1 MVTPFTA
8 EPTATPPIVNSAI
21 IHSESPTRGVSPP
34 KLTGDENVITK
45 LADVLTQQQDRDSLP
60 CPEPEV
66 FKGDLLRYPMWIKSF
81 ETFIE
86 RKTKDPSER
95 LYYLSKF
102 TAGKAKEAISGLL
115 PLDSEEAYIEA
126 KKTLASRFGDPFLVS
141 NAYRRNSEWPRILLK
156 DGPGLRRFSD
166 FLQHCYTAMHSIKYL
181 EVLNDPEGNQK
192 MLRKLPS
199 HLVSRWSRIVDKRI
213 GEEQED
219 ESREAL
225 GACEV
230 NAREA
235 KYPPFEEFCRF
246 LKTEARIACNPITS
260 LQLTKEE
267 DLRGTGEKWRSSGK
281 FSKNK
286 DSGVNSFATG
296 GSEVKEGNVKGKEE
310 NKAKRICLHCKATHD
325 VDACDKFLRLPLSE
339 RRSFIQTK
347 CLCWGCLKWGHVN
360 KDCRGKKACKTC
372 NGPHTTCLHDETWKP
387 PQKPET
393 PNQDTTVSNPRYIY
407 FPLCRGL
414 SYEGLRSW
422 YLPFAHRPSLASP

>member
-1 MVTPFTA
+1 M
-8 EPTATPPIVNSAI
+8 
-21 IHSESPTRGVSPP
+21 
-34 KLTGDENVITK
+34 
-45 LADVLTQQQDRDSLP
+45 
-60 CPEPEV
+60 
-66 FKGDLLRYPMWIKSF
+66 
-81 ETFIE
+81 
-86 RKTKDPSER
+86 
-95 LYYLSKF
+95 
-102 TAGKAKEAISGLL
+102 
-115 PLDSEEAYIEA
+115 
-126 KKTLASRFGDPFLVS
+126 
-141 NAYRRNSEWPRILLK
+141 
-156 DGPGLRRFSD
+156 
-166 FLQHCYTAMHSIKYL
+166 
-181 EVLNDPEGNQK
+181 
-192 MLRKLPS
+192 
-199 HLVSRWSRIVDKRI
+199 
-213 GEEQED
+213 
-219 ESREAL
+219 
-225 GACEV
+225 
-230 NAREA
+230 
-235 KYPPFEEFCRF
+235 
-246 LKTEARIACNPITS
+246 EARIACNPITS